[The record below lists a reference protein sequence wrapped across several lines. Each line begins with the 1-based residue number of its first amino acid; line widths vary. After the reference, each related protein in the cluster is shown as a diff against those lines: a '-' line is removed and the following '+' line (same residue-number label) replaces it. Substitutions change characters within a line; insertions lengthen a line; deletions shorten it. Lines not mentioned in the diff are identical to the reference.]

1 MYNFTFQNP
10 TKLVFGKGEIA
21 QLSTLIPT
29 EKKVMIT
36 FGGGSVKH
44 NGVYEQVIAALKNHN
59 YIEFW
64 GIEPNPEVE
73 TVRKAVA
80 LGKENEIDFLL
91 AVGGGSVLDGTKL
104 IASALANPGID
115 PWDIVLQRRI
125 ETAIPYAS
133 VMTLPATGSEMNCGS
148 VISCR
153 EKKEKYAFSTTFPEF
168 SILDP
173 EVTYSLPAN
182 QIACG
187 LADIF
192 VHVAEQYMTTAGQSR
207 IMDRW
212 AEGVLQTVIEIAPKI
227 KENQNDYDVMADYML
242 SATLALNSMIS
253 MGVTQDWATHMIG
266 HELTALHGLTHGA
279 SLAIVYPGTL
289 ITLKE
294 QKQSK
299 ILQYGERVLGITS
312 GSESERINET
322 ISKTETFFRSLGLA
336 TRLTEVGIGDETINL
351 IAERFNKIGVAYGE
365 GRNVTGDVAKQIL
378 LNCK

>member
-125 ETAIPYAS
+125 ETAISYAS

-192 VHVAEQYMTTAGQSR
+192 VHVAEQYMTTAGQSS

-312 GSESERINET
+312 GTESERINEA
-322 ISKTETFFRSLGLA
+322 ISKTEAFFRSLGLA
-336 TRLTEVGIGDETINL
+336 TRLSEVGIGDETINL

>member
-36 FGGGSVKH
+36 FGGGSVKS

-59 YIEFW
+59 CIEFW

-115 PWDIVLQRRI
+115 PWEIVLQGRI

-148 VISCR
+148 VISYR

-227 KENQNDYDVMADYML
+227 KENQHDYDVMADYML

-294 QKQSK
+294 QKQRK

-312 GSESERINET
+312 GTESERINEA
-322 ISKTETFFRSLGLA
+322 ISKTEAFFRSLGLA
-336 TRLTEVGIGDETINL
+336 TRLTEVGVGDETINL
-351 IAERFNKIGVAYGE
+351 IAERFNKTGVAYGE

>member
-192 VHVAEQYMTTAGQSR
+192 VHVAEQYMTTAGQSS

-289 ITLKE
+289 ITLKD

>member
-21 QLSTLIPT
+21 QLSTLIPA

-289 ITLKE
+289 ITLKD

>member
-125 ETAIPYAS
+125 ETAISYAS

-289 ITLKE
+289 ITLKD

>member
-125 ETAIPYAS
+125 ETAISYAS

-289 ITLKE
+289 ITLKD

-336 TRLTEVGIGDETINL
+336 TRLTEVGVGDETINL

>member
-36 FGGGSVKH
+36 FGGGSVKR

-59 YIEFW
+59 CIEFW

-115 PWDIVLQRRI
+115 PWEIVLQGRI

-133 VMTLPATGSEMNCGS
+133 VMTLPATGSEMNSGS

-289 ITLKE
+289 ITLKD

-312 GSESERINET
+312 GTESERINEA
-322 ISKTETFFRSLGLA
+322 ISKTEAFFRSLGLA
-336 TRLTEVGIGDETINL
+336 TRLSEVGIGDETINL

-365 GRNVTGDVAKQIL
+365 GRNITGDVAKQIL

>member
-36 FGGGSVKH
+36 FGGGSVKS

-115 PWDIVLQRRI
+115 PWEIVLQGRI

-148 VISCR
+148 VISYR

-299 ILQYGERVLGITS
+299 ILQYGERVLSITS
-312 GSESERINET
+312 GTESERIKEA
-322 ISKTETFFRSLGLA
+322 ISKTEAFFRSLGLA
-336 TRLTEVGIGDETINL
+336 TRLTEVGVGDETINL

>member
-36 FGGGSVKH
+36 FGGGSVKS

-59 YIEFW
+59 CIEFW

-115 PWDIVLQRRI
+115 PWEIVLQGRI

-148 VISCR
+148 VISYR

-299 ILQYGERVLGITS
+299 ILQYGERVLSITS
-312 GSESERINET
+312 GTESERINEA
-322 ISKTETFFRSLGLA
+322 ISKTEAFFRSLGLA
-336 TRLTEVGIGDETINL
+336 TRLTEVGVGDETINL

>member
-36 FGGGSVKH
+36 FGGGSVKR
-44 NGVYEQVIAALKNHN
+44 NGVYEQVIAALKNHDC
-59 YIEFW
+59 IEFW

-115 PWDIVLQRRI
+115 PWEIVLQGRI

-148 VISCR
+148 VISYR

-266 HELTALHGLTHGA
+266 HELTALHDLTHGA

-322 ISKTETFFRSLGLA
+322 ISKTEAFFRSLGLA

-351 IAERFNKIGVAYGE
+351 IAERFNKIGAAYGE

>member
-115 PWDIVLQRRI
+115 PWEIVLKGRI

-312 GSESERINET
+312 GNESERINET
-322 ISKTETFFRSLGLA
+322 ISKTEAFFRSLGLA
-336 TRLTEVGIGDETINL
+336 TRLSEVGIGDETINL

>member
-115 PWDIVLQRRI
+115 PWEIVLKGRI

-289 ITLKE
+289 ITLKD

>member
-36 FGGGSVKH
+36 FGGGSVKS

-59 YIEFW
+59 CIEFW

-115 PWDIVLQRRI
+115 PWEIVLQGRI

-148 VISCR
+148 VISYR

-212 AEGVLQTVIEIAPKI
+212 AEGVMQTVIEIAPKI

-299 ILQYGERVLGITS
+299 ILQYGERVLSITS
-312 GSESERINET
+312 GTESERINEA
-322 ISKTETFFRSLGLA
+322 ISKTEAFFRSLGLA
-336 TRLTEVGIGDETINL
+336 TRLTEVGVGDETINL

>member
-312 GSESERINET
+312 GSESERINEA
-322 ISKTETFFRSLGLA
+322 INKTEAFFRSLGLA